1 MAEGMVSDGEGVVG
15 VMGDPVGNTA
25 VGRRSKSLFG

>member
-1 MAEGMVSDGEGVVG
+1 MVSDGEGVVR
-15 VMGDPVGNTA
+15 VMDDPGGNTA